1 MKEIVCNLSM
11 FSYSHPI
18 YIADDTGTI
27 MIGRSDEDG
36 IVNDL
41 FKYAA
46 ANEIFNIHLFG
57 VQDFIQPFADDL
69 AEKFITA
76 YGEKNYNIIIN

>member
-1 MKEIVCNLSM
+1 MKEIICNLSM
-11 FSYSHPI
+11 FSYSHPV
-18 YIADDTGTI
+18 YIADDTST
-27 MIGRSDEDG
+27 MMLGRTDEDN

-46 ANEIFNIHLFG
+46 ANDIFNIHFFG
-57 VQDFIQPFADDL
+57 VKDFIQPFANDL

-76 YGEKNYNIIIN
+76 YGEKNYNIEIN